1 MVTASSSHPPQCRGT
16 STALRWCTDPLTLES
31 LRRGCHGARGGRGRL
46 NVHVQSP
53 RALPGFPLTVITQV
67 CTVAD
72 AGAPDKEPVF
82 ASNFMPARGFA
93 DGE

>member
-1 MVTASSSHPPQCRGT
+1 MSTCRVDV
-16 STALRWCTDPLTLES
+16 LCL
-31 LRRGCHGARGGRGRL
+31 
-46 NVHVQSP
+46 V
-53 RALPGFPLTVITQV
+53 FPLTVITQV

-93 DGE
+93 DRE